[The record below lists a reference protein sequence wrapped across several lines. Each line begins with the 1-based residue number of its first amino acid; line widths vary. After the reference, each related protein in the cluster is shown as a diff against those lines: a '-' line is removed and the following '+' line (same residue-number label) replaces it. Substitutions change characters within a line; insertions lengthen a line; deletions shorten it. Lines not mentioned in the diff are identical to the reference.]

1 MELDPQTLI
10 DQARTYGARGMHGR
24 IVEAIGSLIVSGEL
38 VAGEM
43 LPKEAELMV
52 QFETSRTTI
61 REAVKVLSAKGLLE
75 TRQKRGTLVRP
86 REAWNLL
93 DPDVLAWSIAG
104 SPDPRLTHE
113 LTELRRLVEPG
124 AAGLAAERHDAGQLA
139 LLAGALADMRA
150 ALDDPR
156 AYYSA
161 DLAFHRALFIATNNP
176 FIDRLGSIVDVV
188 LAVSFALQ
196 RRSLIPSEKGLVLH
210 EAVFAR
216 VADRDR
222 AGAEQAMLALIE
234 RAKVA
239 LDRSIGTM
247 EQVAA

>member
-1 MELDPQTLI
+1 
-10 DQARTYGARGMHGR
+10 
-24 IVEAIGSLIVSGEL
+24 
-38 VAGEM
+38 
-43 LPKEAELMV
+43 
-52 QFETSRTTI
+52 
-61 REAVKVLSAKGLLE
+61 
-75 TRQKRGTLVRP
+75 
-86 REAWNLL
+86 
-93 DPDVLAWSIAG
+93 
-104 SPDPRLTHE
+104 
-113 LTELRRLVEPG
+113 
-124 AAGLAAERHDAGQLA
+124 
-139 LLAGALADMRA
+139 
-150 ALDDPR
+150 
-156 AYYSA
+156 
-161 DLAFHRALFIATNNP
+161 
-176 FIDRLGSIVDVV
+176 VDVV